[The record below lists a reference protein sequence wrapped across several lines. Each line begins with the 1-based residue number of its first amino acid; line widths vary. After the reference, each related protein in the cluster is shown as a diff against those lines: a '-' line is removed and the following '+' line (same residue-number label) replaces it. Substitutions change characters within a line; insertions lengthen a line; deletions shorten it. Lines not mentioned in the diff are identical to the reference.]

1 MGTLDDGDAWERYVG
16 AASRPLPAGYRPR
29 SPETTV
35 LHRLVRENVE
45 PFLAEARARS
55 EHGFGLPHFVEEEF
69 RGYLDCGVL
78 ARGLMRL
85 RCGGCGDEILVGFSC
100 KKRGVCPSC
109 TARRAVNVS
118 AHLVDAVLPHVPMR
132 QWVLTFPMRVR
143 WILARKP
150 ALIGRALGIFLR
162 ALATYQRRGARR
174 EGIDGDVMSGAVTFV
189 QRFNSALGMNIHG
202 HVLVPDGVFAM
213 DGVFHRL
220 SRPRAEHVEDL
231 LGKTAVRVLRLLER
245 ELGDDDNDDRS
256 ALALL
261 EAAALK
267 PVARSHG
274 EPAPKRL
281 TAFLEGFSLHAATH
295 IHENDRLGLERW
307 CRYGARGAI
316 AISRLEELPDGRV
329 SYQMKR
335 ALPDGRTHL
344 VMTGMELL
352 RKLAPLVP
360 PPRYHLLRFAGVFA
374 PNHKLRSLVVPKP
387 PTKVA
392 ACAPPQSATDR
403 PAHAQSK
410 PDSPRQT
417 LNWAAAL
424 KRVWGI
430 DIFECARCK
439 GRVKILAFIEK
450 PSTVKAILEHL
461 HLPSVPLPLAK
472 ARDPPQLPLNW

>member
-1 MGTLDDGDAWERYVG
+1 
-16 AASRPLPAGYRPR
+16 
-29 SPETTV
+29 
-35 LHRLVRENVE
+35 
-45 PFLAEARARS
+45 
-55 EHGFGLPHFVEEEF
+55 
-69 RGYLDCGVL
+69 
-78 ARGLMRL
+78 
-85 RCGGCGDEILVGFSC
+85 
-100 KKRGVCPSC
+100 
-109 TARRAVNVS
+109 
-118 AHLVDAVLPHVPMR
+118 
-132 QWVLTFPMRVR
+132 
-143 WILARKP
+143 
-150 ALIGRALGIFLR
+150 
-162 ALATYQRRGARR
+162 
-174 EGIDGDVMSGAVTFV
+174 
-189 QRFNSALGMNIHG
+189 MNIHG

-220 SRPRAEHVEDL
+220 SRPRDEHVEDL
-231 LGKTAVRVLRLLER
+231 LGKSAVRVLRLLER
-245 ELGDDDNDDRS
+245 ELGDDDNDGRS

-430 DIFECARCK
+430 DIFECARCCTRRSEREPPAALK
-439 GRVKILAFIEK
+439 GSHPNAERRAPLGDAPDGQGSRNSARGDGPRAVAALGGAH
-450 PSTVKAILEHL
+450 VQGRKADGG
-461 HLPSVPLPLAK
+461 PLRRRRGHAGEAQAVGAGSPTT
-472 ARDPPQLPLNW
+472 